1 MQLIFRTR
9 RLERAYRDP
18 GRAARLW
25 GADVGRQYGIR
36 LGRIQAAQDWA
47 RLTTFRTFDLHPL
60 HGPRRGEYAIRL
72 TGRWRLIV
80 ERGDSE
86 GSIVIVGVEDYHG

>member
-1 MQLIFRTR
+1 MELRFRTR

-18 GRAARLW
+18 DLAIRFW
-25 GADVGRQYGIR
+25 GPEVGSQYRIR
-36 LGRIQAAQDWA
+36 LGRIQATESWA
-47 RLTTFRTFDLHPL
+47 KLSTFRTFDLHPL

-80 ERGDSE
+80 EPGDSKRT
-86 GSIVIVGVEDYHG
+86 ILILGVEDYHG